1 MPPSWPRKPDRN
13 DPDFRRLEDRINFA
27 FHVALFLASNS
38 GLWFFDKIQNASW
51 PWAIWVTGGWALVL
65 VLHGVYILAIANYS
79 QTPTDN

>member
-51 PWAIWVTGGWALVL
+51 PWVIWVTGSWALVL

>member
-13 DPDFRRLEDRINFA
+13 DPEFRRLEDRINFA

-51 PWAIWVTGGWALVL
+51 PWVIWVTGGWTLVL

>member
-13 DPDFRRLEDRINFA
+13 DPEFRRLEDRINFA

-38 GLWFFDKIQNASW
+38 GLWFFDKIQNASR
-51 PWAIWVTGGWALVL
+51 PWAIWVTGGWAVVL
-65 VLHGVYILAIANYS
+65 VIHGVYIFAIANYS

>member
-51 PWAIWVTGGWALVL
+51 PWVIWVTGGWALVL